1 MFTRCTG
8 LSKSWWWLSMLL
20 GLALLYVF
28 MLTAKQA
35 FIENNLQAR
44 VQQQLKAEGIKGAVV
59 TLEQRGRDVL
69 LSGSVA
75 TEQERKQV
83 VKLVNRIE
91 GVRVVN
97 NTITVPTQA
106 PPTLVLTTEKG
117 TLLLVGVFPSQE
129 QISEFVESAH
139 AVYGENNVNNQLT
152 VGHNI
157 ASPTWLSDSKLL
169 FPILKT
175 TDEVTV
181 TLAKGVPVLSGSVY
195 SAAEKMALHNHVQGL
210 LSMPVTDK
218 VLVNSPMQ
226 PADIMAHMRNG
237 QIILKGKLASQTQIN
252 NIVNAISKP
261 LDMKSINNQLIV
273 SHGILPKE
281 GRLTLSGNADGTTH
295 KKLRLAA
302 KDFIRTT
309 GFSFTLKDR
318 LMREK
323 NGEENNTKHFIT
335 LNSSTIITKAITAC
349 QSELD
354 GAMSGKSIHFST
366 NKAGIKQDSR
376 VLLDNIVTII
386 TSCKSAL
393 KGTEIIISGYT
404 DSKGDERYNTSLSQ
418 RRADAV
424 KRYLR
429 KQGIASTLLKAKG
442 FGEADPIASNT
453 TRVGRAKNRRITFS
467 VANKQLVA
475 K

>member
-20 GLALLYVF
+20 GLTLLYFF

-44 VQQQLKAEGIKGAVV
+44 VQQQLSEEGIKGAVV

-97 NTITVPTQA
+97 NAIIVPKQA
-106 PPTLVLTTEKG
+106 PPTLVLTAEQG
-117 TLLLVGVFPSQE
+117 TLLLTGVFPSQE
-129 QISEFVESAH
+129 QINDFVESAESF
-139 AVYGENNVNNQLT
+139 YGSSNVNNQLT
-152 VGHNI
+152 VGNNI

-169 FPILKT
+169 FPILKA
-175 TDEVTV
+175 TDKATV
-181 TLAKGVPVLSGSVY
+181 TLAKGVPVLSGAVY

-210 LSMPVTDK
+210 LSMPVMDK
-218 VLVNSPMQ
+218 VRVNSPMQ
-226 PADIMAHMRNG
+226 PANIMAHMRNG
-237 QIILKGKLASQTQIN
+237 QIILKGKLASQAQIN
-252 NIVNAISKP
+252 DIVNAISKP
-261 LDMKSINNQLIV
+261 LDMKNINNQLVV

-281 GRLTLSGNADGTTH
+281 GRLTLSGNTDGTTH

-309 GFSFTLKDR
+309 GFSFILKDR
-318 LMREK
+318 LVGEK
-323 NGEENNTKHFIT
+323 QDAKQSIT
-335 LNSSTIITKAITAC
+335 LNSSTALTKAITAC
-349 QSELD
+349 QGELD
-354 GAMSGKSIHFST
+354 QAMSGKSIHFST
-366 NKAGIKQDSR
+366 NKARIKQNSG
-376 VLLDNIVTII
+376 VLLDSIVKII
-386 TSCKSAL
+386 TSCESAL

-404 DSKGDERYNTSLSQ
+404 DSKGNDRYNTGLSQ

-424 KRYLR
+424 KRYLG
-429 KQGIASTLLKAKG
+429 KEGIASTLLKAKG

-453 TRVGRAKNRRITFS
+453 TNAGRAKNRRITFS

-475 K
+475 KYK

>member
-1 MFTRCTG
+1 MFTRCAG

-20 GLALLYVF
+20 GLALLYFF
-28 MLTAKQA
+28 MLTAKQSS
-35 FIENNLQAR
+35 IENNLQAR
-44 VQQQLKAEGIKGAVV
+44 VQQQLSEEGIKGAVV

-83 VKLVNRIE
+83 VKLVNRME

-97 NTITVPTQA
+97 NAIIVPKQA
-106 PPTLVLTTEKG
+106 PPTLVLTAEQG
-117 TLLLVGVFPSQE
+117 TLLLTGVFPSQE
-129 QISEFVESAH
+129 QINDFVESAQSF
-139 AVYGENNVNNQLT
+139 YGANNVDNQLT
-152 VGHNI
+152 VADNI

-169 FPILKT
+169 FPVLKS
-175 TDEVTV
+175 TDKVTL
-181 TLAKGVPVLSGSVY
+181 TLAKGVSVLSGSVY
-195 SAAEKMALHNHVQGL
+195 SAAEKMALHNHAQGL

-218 VLVNSPMQ
+218 VLINSPMR
-226 PADIMAHMRNG
+226 PANIMAHMRNG
-237 QIILKGKLASQTQIN
+237 QIILKGKLASQAQIN
-252 NIVNAISKP
+252 DIVNAISKP
-261 LDMKSINNQLIV
+261 LDMKSINNQLVV

-281 GRLTLSGNADGTTH
+281 GRLTLSGNIDGVTH

-309 GFSFTLKDR
+309 GFNFTLKDR
-318 LMREK
+318 LVREK
-323 NGEENNTKHFIT
+323 NDVKRSVT
-335 LNSSTIITKAITAC
+335 LDSSTSLTKAIIAC
-349 QSELD
+349 QGELD
-354 GAMSGKSIHFST
+354 QTMSGKSIHFST
-366 NKAGIKQDSR
+366 NKARIKQDSR
-376 VLLDNIVTII
+376 ALLDSIVAII

-393 KGTEIIISGYT
+393 KGTEIVISGYT
-404 DSKGDERYNTSLSQ
+404 DSKGNDRYNTGLSQ

-424 KRYLR
+424 KRYLS
-429 KQGIASTLLKAKG
+429 KEGIASTLLKAKG

-453 TRVGRAKNRRITFS
+453 TKAGRAKNRRITFS

>member
-8 LSKSWWWLSMLL
+8 LSKGWWWLSMLL
-20 GLALLYVF
+20 GLALLYFF

-35 FIENNLQAR
+35 LIENNLQVR
-44 VQQQLKAEGIKGAVV
+44 VQQQLSAEGIKGAVV

-75 TEQERKQV
+75 TERERKQV

-97 NTITVPTQA
+97 NTLIIQTPA
-106 PPTLVLTTEKG
+106 APTLVLTSEQG
-117 TLLLVGVFPSQE
+117 TLLLSGVFPSQE
-129 QISEFVESAH
+129 QINEFVESAES
-139 AVYGENNVNNQLT
+139 VYGENNVNNQLII
-152 VGHNI
+152 GDNI

-169 FPILKT
+169 FPLLKT
-175 TDEVTV
+175 TDKATV
-181 TLAKGVPVLSGSVY
+181 TLAKGVPVLSGSVH
-195 SAAEKMALHNHVQGL
+195 SEAEKMALHNHVQGL
-210 LSMPVTDK
+210 LSMPITDK
-218 VLVNSPMQ
+218 VLINSSMQ

-237 QIILKGKLASQTQIN
+237 QIILQGKLASQSQIDDML
-252 NIVNAISKP
+252 NAISKP
-261 LDMKSINNQLIV
+261 LDMKSINNQLVV

-281 GRLTLSGNADGTTH
+281 GRLTLSGNTDGATH

-309 GFSFTLKDR
+309 DFSFTLKDR
-318 LMREK
+318 LVGEK
-323 NGEENNTKHFIT
+323 NNTKHSIK
-335 LNSSTIITKAITAC
+335 LDSSIEITKAITAC
-349 QSELD
+349 QGELD
-354 GAMSGKSIHFST
+354 QAMSDKSIHFAT
-366 NKAGIKQDSR
+366 NRAHIKDDSR
-376 VLLDNIVTII
+376 VLLDSVVTII

-393 KGTEIIISGYT
+393 KGSKVVISGYT
-404 DSKGDERYNTSLSQ
+404 DSKGNDRYNTDLSQ
-418 RRADAV
+418 RRANAV
-424 KRYLR
+424 KHYLR
-429 KQGIASTLLKAKG
+429 KAGIASALLKAKG

-453 TRVGRAKNRRITFS
+453 TKVGRAKNRRITFS